1 MESMNDHGKSTLK
14 RNPDHLIF
22 HVRAHVLLTMAS
34 YPKQLLVQL
43 TELAISLRNGLLD
56 VNIFKP

>member
-1 MESMNDHGKSTLK
+1 MTKSAKPRYIVTDC
-14 RNPDHLIF
+14 PPPCPP

-43 TELAISLRNGLLD
+43 TELAISLRNDLLD